1 MAVTRL
7 MMTSVRNLRQADL
20 AMGTGLNIL
29 VGPNGSGKSSVL
41 ESVYLLSQGRS
52 FRSGATRQLI
62 SNGEKALAVSASLQ
76 TRAGQNRQLG
86 ISLSGNERI
95 RRMDGA
101 PCERQA
107 ELAALLPVVLLQ
119 PSAQILLE
127 SAPELRRQYLDWGAF
142 QRQGATFLGY
152 WRRYGKCLEQRNALL
167 RHSKASAELAVWE
180 TELDRYGNAL
190 AQARADYLAQLTP
203 YLEHAFTH
211 LAGDLGPL
219 SLSYAKGWPDD
230 AGLAEMLSH
239 SRDKDRRLGFT
250 SLGPHRADF
259 RLAIAG
265 VSARQLLSRG
275 QLKLAVA
282 ALKLSQAKQAY
293 DNGSDVCLLM
303 DDLSSELDPANRRI
317 LLDYVAATGL
327 QTLATG
333 TCAEQFDGICF
344 TGGGAVMFH
353 VEHGKL
359 TPA

>member
-7 MMTSVRNLRQADL
+7 MITSVRNLRQAEL
-20 AMGTGLNIL
+20 AMGSGLNVL

-52 FRSGATRQLI
+52 FRSGSPRQLI

-76 TRAGQNRQLG
+76 TRAGQSRQLG

-142 QRQGATFLGY
+142 QMQGSAFLGH
-152 WRRYGKCLEQRNALL
+152 WRRYGKSLEQRNALL
-167 RHSKASAELAVWE
+167 RHSKAAAELAAWE
-180 TELDRYGNAL
+180 IELDHYGNAL

-203 YLEHAFTH
+203 YLAQAFTQ
-211 LAGDLGPL
+211 LAGDLGQL
-219 SLSYAKGWPDD
+219 SLNYTKGWPDE
-230 AGLAEMLSH
+230 AALAERLSQN
-239 SRDKDRRLGFT
+239 RDKDRRLGFT

-259 RLAIAG
+259 RLAIDG
-265 VSARQLLSRG
+265 ISARQMLSRG

-293 DNGSDVCLLM
+293 DSGSDVCLLM

-333 TCAEQFDGICF
+333 TCAEQFDGVCF
-344 TGGGAVMFH
+344 TDGQAVMFH
-353 VEHGKL
+353 VEHGRL